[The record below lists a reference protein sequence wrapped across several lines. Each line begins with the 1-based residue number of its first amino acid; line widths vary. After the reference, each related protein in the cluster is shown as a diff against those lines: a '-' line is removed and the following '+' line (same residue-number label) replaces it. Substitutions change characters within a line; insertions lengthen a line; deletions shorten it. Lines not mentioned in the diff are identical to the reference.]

1 VEFKPRPEASHGG
14 PEVELIQTAARW
26 RAGRQWQ
33 EEGAAQGFFRRN
45 PINSTRECHY
55 NPDNLADVVMEKEFL
70 NTFSFWAWLG
80 GTLLVSALC
89 ILLAAYLFH
98 LVILWTPLAKLGF
111 LTRHQHA
118 PASPPLGG
126 AINASSHDYGTF
138 VGGGDGGGAGYSS
151 ADYAAFMGGTSDSD
165 DDEDVE
171 IELQP
176 RRKQLERAQQ
186 QQMKAQGH

>member
-1 VEFKPRPEASHGG
+1 VAYKPRPEASHGG
-14 PEVELIQTAARW
+14 PEVELIQTTARW
-26 RAGRQWQ
+26 RVGHQWQ
-33 EEGAAQGFFRRN
+33 EEGASQGFFRRN

-111 LTRHQHA
+111 LARHHQHA
-118 PASPPLGG
+118 LVPPPPGG

-138 VGGGDGGGAGYSS
+138 VGGGGGAGYSS

-186 QQMKAQGH
+186 QQMQAQGH